1 MFIFQ
6 GIYIFNKNLLECLK
20 CWIASNLIYSYAQRD
35 FFIHT
40 TALKLRRVKRKASK
54 SQFDLNKP
62 KAAKVKFNVI
72 FFFFEM
78 CFCFKREGHYVLTYV
93 LFRNEVGHSLFMKIT
108 VAILIDCKFVKAL
121 RLRFRRLH

>member
-40 TALKLRRVKRKASK
+40 TALKRRRVKHKASK

-62 KAAKVKFNVI
+62 KAAKVKFNV
-72 FFFFEM
+72 FFSFLKCVF
-78 CFCFKREGHYVLTYV
+78 VLNV
-93 LFRNEVGHSLFMKIT
+93 KDIT
-108 VAILIDCKFVKAL
+108 SFLKYCLETK
-121 RLRFRRLH
+121 